1 MSTSNEI
8 PFQELLDALLDEQV
22 PLHPRYL
29 YRLADLSAADLAK
42 LEQAWPKVSAWR
54 RQALMED
61 IEELG
66 ESDYLLSFE
75 ALARMAVE
83 DPDSKVRMSSV
94 RTLWEYE
101 EDDLAEL
108 FLNLLTTDK
117 DPMVRAAAA
126 TGLGRYIYLGETEE
140 LEQQVLVNIENSL
153 LRVANS
159 AEVPI
164 VRRRALESLGY
175 SSREE
180 VPPLIEAAY
189 SSKENDWLA
198 TALFAMGRSAD
209 ERWKPLVMDML
220 DYPIPTVRAE
230 AVRAAGELEM
240 FDAAPLLLDMLED
253 DDEDVRIA
261 AIWSLSQIGG
271 EEVRDALEILQE
283 EAEDEEE
290 ADYLESALDNLSFT
304 EEMQLYSLL
313 DLSDKEFGE
322 TDEEEDIPISE
333 DDEPTEDEDLDINE
347 EE

>member
-1 MSTSNEI
+1 
-8 PFQELLDALLDEQV
+8 LDALLDENV

-29 YRLADLSAADLAK
+29 YRLTDLSDADLASLK
-42 LEQAWPKVSAWR
+42 QAWPKVSVWR

-66 ESDYLLSFE
+66 EGDYMLSFE
-75 ALARMAVE
+75 ALARFAVE
-83 DPDSKVRMSSV
+83 DPDPKVRMFSV

-101 EDDLAEL
+101 DDDLAEL
-108 FLNLLTTDK
+108 FLDLLNTDK

-126 TGLGRYIYLGETEE
+126 TGLGRYVYLGEIDE
-140 LEQQVLVNIENSL
+140 LEQQVLVSIENTL
-153 LRVANS
+153 LLVANGP
-159 AEVPI
+159 EDPV

-198 TALFAMGRSAD
+198 TALFTMGRSTD
-209 ERWKPLVMDML
+209 ERWNPLVMDML
-220 DYPIPTVRAE
+220 DSPIPTVRAE
-230 AVRAAGELEM
+230 AVRAAGELEI
-240 FDAAPLLLDMLED
+240 FDSAPVLLDMLED

-271 EEVRDALEILQE
+271 EGVRDALEILQE
-283 EAEDEEE
+283 EVEDEDE
-290 ADYLESALDNLSFT
+290 ADYIESALDNLSFT
-304 EEMQLYSLL
+304 EEMQLYSLI
-313 DLSDKEFGE
+313 DLPDDEFDE
-322 TDEEEDIPISE
+322 TDEEEDMSIST
-333 DDEPTEDEDLDINE
+333 DYEPADDEDLDIDE